1 MSLINEIQTERYNKI
16 RDNIHFGN
24 RYNITV
30 SKQDRYSI
38 ASDKICCI
46 VEDVVYDNDKLYMIL
61 EILHFISYVTTDK
74 VDKNVYQYIN
84 DEIIKIPLDNIITIN
99 EIV

>member
-1 MSLINEIQTERYNKI
+1 
-16 RDNIHFGN
+16 
-24 RYNITV
+24 
-30 SKQDRYSI
+30 
-38 ASDKICCI
+38 
-46 VEDVVYDNDKLYMIL
+46 MIL